1 MAKEQTVWTPQSPTT
16 GATPQI
22 GDQFIAMGQQ
32 TLALRRPYL
41 EVSALMA
48 LMYTMT
54 MLFWIPFAFWL
65 QMTTPPRPPEFGPPD
80 AWFDFLSE
88 VFLFFAPAI
97 CFGPFLVLNM
107 RRLKMSHIYFNR
119 RTQHIYGKE
128 GHRLYE
134 GDWHGVQASPRSFV
148 DASNVGAMTRFRLE
162 MLVPSVRPLP
172 PHRFWQKRLPPE
184 TFLVRIMSNAQTDPR
199 TDYVAQVWEYIRTFM
214 EHGPDTLPIPTE
226 PNWWMLPLHQ
236 VVLTPRQA
244 FRHYVPWR
252 TGEPGER
259 QGKKNWLLPV
269 WALLF
274 PLTISVSLCWW
285 VVCCLL
291 GVHPLV
297 PPVEALEGETA
308 PLVTIEMASKGVRP

>member
-22 GDQFIAMGQQ
+22 GDQFIAIGQQ
-32 TLALRRPYL
+32 TLVLRRPHL

-48 LMYTMT
+48 QMYALVVIVFFPIVFRISLNVLIRPDIETSGVV
-54 MLFWIPFAFWL
+54 LILVSFAFICGISL
-65 QMTTPPRPPEFGPPD
+65 
-80 AWFDFLSE
+80 
-88 VFLFFAPAI
+88 FLFI
-97 CFGPFLVLNM
+97 NI

-148 DASNVGAMTRFRLE
+148 DGSNVGAMTRFRLE

-297 PPVEALEGETA
+297 SPVEALEGETA